1 MISYIKKLLYK
12 LLAQKKQETIKD
24 KNFTDYICEVNF
36 KLRPDQNIDIEFL
49 YDNVQDRSVD
59 EISILAETCANLI
72 VLINNGLI
80 KKDLLNTIKNYKK
93 QNMNNEKNTL
103 FLDNVLFFNNLLQEE
118 LKAIKKD
125 NGPLIRPLMALRSLD

>member
-72 VLINNGLI
+72 VLINNGLM

-103 FLDNVLFFNNLLQEE
+103 FLDNVLFFNSLLQEE

>member
-12 LLAQKKQETIKD
+12 LLAQKKQGKIKD

-49 YDNVQDRSVD
+49 YDNVQDGSID

-80 KKDLLNTIKNYKK
+80 KKDLLNTIKNSKK

-125 NGPLIRPLMALRSLD
+125 NGPLIRPLMAFRSLD